1 MFFSN
6 LFISSAWAQSSGGAS
21 QGPGFGMFVPM
32 VLIFV
37 IFYFLMIRPQ
47 QKQQK
52 ERKKMI
58 EEVQKGDQVIMT
70 SGIHAKVVG
79 VADKVLTLEIADNV
93 RVKAERDGLATVI
106 KGQDN
111 SSSK

>member
-1 MFFSN
+1 MTS
-6 LFISSAWAQSSGGAS
+6 LISSAWAQAPGGAT
-21 QGPGFGMFVPM
+21 QGPGFGMLVPM

-52 ERKKMI
+52 ERKAQVAAI
-58 EEVQKGDQVIMT
+58 QQGDQVIMT
-70 SGIHAKVVG
+70 SGIYAKVVG
-79 VADKVLTLEIADNV
+79 VADKILTLEIANNV
-93 RVKAERDGLATVI
+93 KIKVDREGVATVV
-106 KGQDN
+106 KPSEN